1 MKVAIIGTGNVGRA
15 LGGSLARAGH
25 EVTFAGR
32 DVAKTERVASELGG
46 FAADTAADAAADAAQ
61 GVDVI
66 VLAIPSGEVAAVVT
80 GIASAAVGKVVLDA
94 TNPLKPDYSGLANA
108 GGPST
113 AELVAE
119 LVPGAHVAKA
129 FNTLFG
135 AVQADPTTHGTMLD
149 ALYATDDE
157 VAAAAVS
164 ELASSIGFRPVRV
177 GPLAAARELEAIA
190 WLNIRLQLIDNG
202 DWRTAVVLVGAPAIS
217 VAA

>member
-46 FAADTAADAAADAAQ
+46 FAADTAADAAQ

-149 ALYATDDE
+149 VLYATDDE

>member
-46 FAADTAADAAADAAQ
+46 FAADTAADAAQ
-61 GVDVI
+61 GVDAI

>member
-46 FAADTAADAAADAAQ
+46 FAADTAADAAQ

-157 VAAAAVS
+157 VAATAVS

>member
-1 MKVAIIGTGNVGRA
+1 MRVAIIGTGNVGRA
-15 LGGSLARAGH
+15 LGGSLVRAGH

-32 DVAKTERVASELGG
+32 DTGKAGRVAAELGG
-46 FAADTAADAAADAAQ
+46 FAADTAADAAWAADA
-61 GVDVI
+61 I
-66 VLAIPSGEVAAVVT
+66 VLAVPSGEVEAVVA
-80 GIASAAVGKVVLDA
+80 GIGSAAAGKVVLDA

-113 AELVAE
+113 AERVAE
-119 LVPGAHVAKA
+119 LVPGARVAKA

-149 ALYATDDE
+149 ALYATDDD
-157 VAAAAVS
+157 VAAATVS

-177 GPLAAARELEAIA
+177 GPLAAGRELEAVA
-190 WLNIRLQLIDNG
+190 WLNIRLQLIDGG
-202 DWRTAVVLVGAPAIS
+202 DWRTAFVLVGPPATS

>member
-46 FAADTAADAAADAAQ
+46 FAADTAADAAQ

-157 VAAAAVS
+157 VAAAAVP

>member
-32 DVAKTERVASELGG
+32 DMAKTERVASELGG
-46 FAADTAADAAADAAQ
+46 FAADTAADAAQ

>member
-46 FAADTAADAAADAAQ
+46 FAADTAADAAQ
-61 GVDVI
+61 GVDAI

-177 GPLAAARELEAIA
+177 GPLAAARELEALA
-190 WLNIRLQLIDNG
+190 WLNIRLQMIDNG

>member
-46 FAADTAADAAADAAQ
+46 FAADTAADAAQ